1 MEMTIKYYL
10 LLAALLFTGIQTTSA
25 QKYGH
30 MNFGSLIASLPE
42 TKEADKALEAYQKQL
57 NTEIKEKSTAWQTRA
72 EAFVQEVQGGNLAPI
87 RQQEKEQALEADR
100 EKIIE
105 LQQSVQQKVQAKRQ
119 ELLEPIVNKVE
130 DAINSVAKENSY
142 MMIFDT
148 SVFNAILFAQDSD
161 DVTELV
167 KAKL

>member
-1 MEMTIKYYL
+1 
-10 LLAALLFTGIQTTSA
+10 
-25 QKYGH
+25 
-30 MNFGSLIASLPE
+30 
-42 TKEADKALEAYQKQL
+42 
-57 NTEIKEKSTAWQTRA
+57 
-72 EAFVQEVQGGNLAPI
+72 VQGGNLAPI